1 MMTTENIGA
10 LVSPK
15 TKFVKTPIGEPLPET
30 IEQDLK
36 DLKAEVARLNKIIDN
51 FKKYY
56 NNWYK
61 FKHHLGL

>member
-1 MMTTENIGA
+1 MHNTNEI
-10 LVSPK
+10 
-15 TKFVKTPIGEPLPET
+15 KTPIGEPLPET

-36 DLKAEVARLNKIIDN
+36 DLKAEVVRLNKVIEN
-51 FKKYY
+51 FKKMY